1 MRRGESWCAIIAA
14 AAIASLSLCQVAL
27 ANEFGIDVV
36 GNRFIEADTIRS
48 YFKQPD
54 GRFDAEGLDRAVKAL
69 YATGLF
75 QDVTMSRRGD
85 RITVNVI
92 ENKIIKRVAFEGNNK
107 IKDEQL
113 KQETQSKERGPLA
126 RTIVQRDVQQIM
138 ELYRRAGRF
147 DVLVES

>member
-1 MRRGESWCAIIAA
+1 MRHGDPWRAMIAA
-14 AAIASLSLCQVAL
+14 VAIASLSLCQVAL
-27 ANEFGIDVV
+27 ASDFGIDVM

-54 GRFDAEGLDRAVKAL
+54 ARFDADSLDRALKAL

-75 QDVTMSRRGD
+75 QDVTISRRGD
-85 RITVNVI
+85 RIIVKVI
-92 ENKIIKRVAFEGNNK
+92 EHRIIKRVAFEGNNK

-126 RTIVQRDVQQIM
+126 RGIVQREV
-138 ELYRRAGRF
+138 
-147 DVLVES
+147 